1 MKTVTS
7 FKSIMSAKAY
17 DEFLKRLYA
26 GAKRRVEEIEI
37 PPVQV
42 IAVTGNQPPAS
53 RQYQDAI
60 AVLYGI
66 AFSLKMG
73 LKFGKLRA
81 PAGYFD
87 YKVGALETL
96 WWSEGGELDISN
108 PKTLRWKAY
117 LMVPPFVTKKV
128 FEEARAM
135 AKARHPQLPF
145 DLAAMATVD
154 EPRAVQMLHV
164 GPYDREGPTIDLLNT
179 YVEEHGLEVIGR
191 HHEIYLGDPRRTA
204 PEKLRTVIRLSVAP
218 ASKGARRQRSTA

>member
-1 MKTVTS
+1 MKTVSS
-7 FKSIMSAKAY
+7 FKAIMSTKAY
-17 DEFLKRLYA
+17 DEFLERLYA
-26 GAKRRVEEIEI
+26 GATRRVEEIEI

-53 RQYQDAI
+53 KQYQDAI

-66 AFSLKMG
+66 AYTLEMG
-73 LKFGKLRA
+73 LELGKLRA

-96 WWSEGGELDISN
+96 WWSEGGQLSISN

-117 LMVPPFVTKKV
+117 LMVPPFVTKRV

-135 AKARHPQLPF
+135 AKARQPELPF
-145 DLAAMATVD
+145 DLATLATID
-154 EPRAVQMLHV
+154 ERRAVQMLHV
-164 GPYDREGPTIDLLNT
+164 GPYENERPTIDRLNA
-179 YVEEHGLEVIGR
+179 YVEEHGLEVTGR

-204 PEKLRTVIRLSVAP
+204 PEKLRTVIRLPVAP
-218 ASKGARRQRSTA
+218 ASKGAGRQRSTA